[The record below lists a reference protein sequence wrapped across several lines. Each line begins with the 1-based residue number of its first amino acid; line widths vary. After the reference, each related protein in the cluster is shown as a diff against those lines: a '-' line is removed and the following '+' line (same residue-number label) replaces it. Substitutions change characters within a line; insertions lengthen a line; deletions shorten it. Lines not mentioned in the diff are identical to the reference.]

1 MRHVSRPGWPVIAAP
16 KAGTNHAAFST
27 CPYYAYISMQ
37 TSTVSVVRQR
47 TCAAKINT
55 GYPIKAAF
63 FMTSSHVCPLRCSK
77 QFEPTFNQI

>member
-1 MRHVSRPGWPVIAAP
+1 MRHVSLSGWPVIAAP

-47 TCAAKINT
+47 TCA
-55 GYPIKAAF
+55 
-63 FMTSSHVCPLRCSK
+63 VR
-77 QFEPTFNQI
+77 QD